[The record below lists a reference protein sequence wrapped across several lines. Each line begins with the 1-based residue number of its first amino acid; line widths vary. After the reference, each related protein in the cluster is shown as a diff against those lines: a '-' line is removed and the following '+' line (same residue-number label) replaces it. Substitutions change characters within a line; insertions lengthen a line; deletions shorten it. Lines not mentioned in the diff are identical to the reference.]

1 MNLISEALTLH
12 QQGDLAEAEQ
22 LYLSILKS
30 EPLNADAI
38 HLIGLIAYQRK
49 EYIKAK
55 ELMLKAINIQNEP
68 GYLSNLTLV
77 CLELKEYEEAL
88 EFSSNAIQIKPD
100 FAEAFHNKSLVLMK
114 LEKYQEVINNELNA
128 IKLNPNLLQA
138 YNNLGIAYSKIND
151 YKKSIKNYDIVLNLD
166 SKNIDALSNIAVIYL
181 KQKKYEKAIEKF
193 NQIIKINPSIAEVY
207 SNISIMYYEL
217 RNYNEALNA
226 AERALELNS
235 ELAEAQC
242 NKAKILVKLNKP
254 SEAIKYFKNALKIN
268 PIYPKIRGNI
278 IHIEMQIC
286 EFINFEIAKKDLIN
300 RIEEKEK
307 VVASFAALAFLENPE
322 LELKNA
328 RIQSNS
334 LFINKKNNIKKLKNK
349 NKKIGYFS
357 SDFKSH
363 PVTYLIIGL
372 LENHNKEEYE
382 IFCFSY
388 SNEKD
393 SYTNRVIDNCTKF
406 IDINGI
412 SDENVKSLCDELE
425 LDIAVDLNGWTEDA
439 RTSIFAMR
447 IAPIQINML
456 GYPGTMGNDAYDY
469 IVADKYLINKDNKK
483 YFSEKIL
490 YLKNFQPS
498 DYKRPKREYTANE
511 VAEKKFVFGVY
522 NNSYKITPQIFD
534 AWMKILLNN
543 NNSIIIFIS
552 SSIEM
557 ENNIRCYSKT
567 YNISDTRIKFKP
579 RMNYLEYLSSYVD
592 IDLFLDTYPFNAGTT
607 ANDSLWMDV
616 PILTISGQSFCSR
629 MAGSL
634 LNTLGMKDLICKNI
648 AEYIQKATELS
659 LNKNIYTETLQRLKN
674 RTNNTILFDNVA
686 YARNIELA
694 YSKIVSLLE
703 DKKAFS
709 DIDVS

>member
-12 QQGDLAEAEQ
+12 QHGNLAEAEQ
-22 LYLSILKS
+22 LYLSILKN

-77 CLELKEYEEAL
+77 CLELKEFEEAL
-88 EFSSNAIQIKPD
+88 EVSSNAIRIKPD

-114 LEKYQEVINNELNA
+114 LEKYHEVINNELKA
-128 IKLNPNLLQA
+128 IKINPNLLQA
-138 YNNLGIAYSKIND
+138 YNNLGIAYSKINN
-151 YKKSIKNYDIVLNLD
+151 YIKSIENYEIVLKLD
-166 SKNIDALSNIAVIYL
+166 LKNIDALSNIAVIYL

-193 NQIIKINPSIAEVY
+193 NQLIKINPNIAEIY

-217 RNYNEALNA
+217 RNYDEALKA
-226 AERALELNS
+226 VERALHLNT

-254 SEAIKYFKNALKIN
+254 SEAIRYFQNALNIN
-268 PIYPKIRGNI
+268 PKYPKIRGNI

-307 VVASFAALAFLENPE
+307 VVAAFAALAFLESPE

-334 LFINKKNNIKKLKNK
+334 LFINKKNNIKKNK
-349 NKKIGYFS
+349 KIKIKIGYFS

-363 PVTYLIIGL
+363 PLTYLMIGL
-372 LENHNKEEYE
+372 LENHNKEKYD
-382 IFCFSY
+382 IYCFSY
-388 SNEKD
+388 NNEKD
-393 SYTNRVIDNCTKF
+393 SYTDRVIDNCTKF
-406 IDINGI
+406 IDINEI

-425 LDIAVDLNGWTEDA
+425 LDIAIDLNGWTEDA
-439 RTSIFAMR
+439 RTRIFAMR

-469 IVADKYLINKDNKK
+469 IVADKYLINKENKK
-483 YFSEKIL
+483 YFSENIIF
-490 YLKNFQPS
+490 LKNFQPS
-498 DYKRPKREYTANE
+498 DYKRPKREYSAKE
-511 VAEKKFVFGVY
+511 VDKQKFVFGVY
-522 NNSYKITPQIFD
+522 NNSYKITPEIFE
-534 AWMKILLNN
+534 AWMKILFNN
-543 NNSIIIFIS
+543 NNSIIILVS

-557 ENNIRCYSKT
+557 ENNVRYYSKK
-567 YNISDTRIKFKP
+567 YNISDSRIQFKP
-579 RMNYLEYLSSYVD
+579 RMSYLEYLSSYAD

-634 LNTLGMKDLICKNI
+634 LNTLGMNDLICKNI
-648 AEYIQKATELS
+648 EEYIQKATELS
-659 LNKNIYTETLQRLKN
+659 LNKNLYIETLERL
-674 RTNNTILFDNVA
+674 RTQKFKSSLFDGEA
-686 YARNIELA
+686 YARNIELSYKA
-694 YSKIVSLLE
+694 IISLIQ
-703 DKKAFS
+703 DNKKLS